1 MSNSNKKILI
11 FILMS
16 FSLYLGLFFGEN
28 SSGGA
33 KHDYNFL
40 IKYIIILSDNFIEGF
55 EKYLSNSS
63 SSIHSPVFYILLSI
77 IYNILNNNILLTK
90 LIYCSISLF
99 LPYLFYKILTIKYQ
113 RSDLYIFFFSIII
126 FYSPYF
132 RSSAIWLLGD
142 NLALIF
148 FSLFILKVI
157 NINNE
162 KKKISY
168 YFLAIIFLV
177 IASYLRYYYSIYY
190 LVIIYLIFKNKL
202 EKIKIIKIFLFSFIL
217 SLPALYYFFVIFL
230 NYDFFN
236 TIGNFSSFNYFIVIH
251 NIYLINLFY
260 LVPIALLKFNYI
272 INYYVKNKFE
282 LIILFIISFLIFN
295 IQYFFFNNNFFD
307 NNLGGGVIIK
317 FFNLFFNSNYI
328 LIIPFTFSF
337 ILNDFIFKG
346 NRIFNYFILTTLIFS
361 LPMNIIYQKYLDPL
375 LFFLYFGLCKSD
387 FFDLCLKNSQLNVL
401 FINLY
406 FFSFLIFANFFYLN

>member
-1 MSNSNKKILI
+1 MLNI
-11 FILMS
+11 FISSLS
-16 FSLYLGLFFGEN
+16 FLQN
-28 SSGGA
+28 IDHQIP
-33 KHDYNFL
+33 K
-40 IKYIIILSDNFIEGF
+40 IRFIYF
-55 EKYLSNSS
+55 
-63 SSIHSPVFYILLSI
+63 
-77 IYNILNNNILLTK
+77 
-90 LIYCSISLF
+90 
-99 LPYLFYKILTIKYQ
+99 
-113 RSDLYIFFFSIII
+113 FFFSIII

-162 KKKISY
+162 KEKISY

-251 NIYLINLFY
+251 KIYLINLFY
-260 LVPIALLKFNYI
+260 IVPIALLKFNFI

-317 FFNLFFNSNYI
+317 FFNFFFNSNYI
-328 LIIPFTFSF
+328 LIIPFAFSF